1 MTTIAIATG
10 TNLIDIIQGI
20 EHNQTMLKF
29 SHALGSTA
37 LNAAIFTAKALIA
50 ARSYEAK
57 QRLDAG
63 VDVIPT
69 NDMRNELDDAETPTI
84 MAAFAKLNEDPD
96 YIRTLDRIERLQAS
110 MTAAA
115 RTYNMIYE
123 TLREIPG
130 LTQYDRPNSI
140 NEQLEFLTNVSRA
153 DTVDMEAAKLDALNT
168 GLSLEEV
175 IALAKNR
182 QVRDMLD
189 LKVHRDEIRT
199 MILACGTYEDTD
211 QISAVTQ
218 LKWAVKT
225 ADRVLQRLT
234 RDGMR
239 AMQNNSAKRRAEVAL
254 SKTFIQ
260 PVCTTLVAWMEHF
273 AAEHKDEIA
282 EAEAN
287 GFEIPELNIEQIEI
301 DATKLAIKRLEEE
314 TLKIREMLA
323 A

>member
-1 MTTIAIATG
+1 MTTFATG
-10 TNLIDIIQGI
+10 TNLIDIIRSV

-29 SHALGSTA
+29 SHALGTVA
-37 LNAAIFTAKALIA
+37 LNAAIFSAKALIA
-50 ARSYEAK
+50 ARNYEAK
-57 QRLDAG
+57 QRLDKG

-69 NDMRNELDDAETPTI
+69 LDMRAELEDAEAPTI
-84 MAAFAKLNEDPD
+84 MAAYAALIEDPD
-96 YIRTLDRIERLQAS
+96 YVRTMDRITRLQAS
-110 MTAAA
+110 LTAAS
-115 RTYNMIYE
+115 RIYNMIYE
-123 TLREIPG
+123 QLKAIPSI
-130 LTQYDRPNSI
+130 TQYDRPNSI
-140 NEQLEFLTNVSRA
+140 NEQLDFLIDASRA

-175 IALAKNR
+175 VAITKNR

-189 LKVHRDEIRT
+189 LKIHRDEIRT

-211 QISAVTQ
+211 QIPAVTQ

-225 ADRVLQRLT
+225 ADRVMQRLT

-260 PVCTTLVAWMEHF
+260 PVCTTLAAWMDHF
-273 AAEHKDEIA
+273 VTEHKDDLA

-287 GFEIPELNIEQIEI
+287 GFEIPELNVDQIEI

-314 TLKIREMLA
+314 TAKLREALA